1 MSKLAEYNKALLLL
15 VVIILA
21 GVAEAAGVDLGLD
34 IEHYVALLLIDL
46 GIYAIP
52 NKDKETS

>member
-15 VVIILA
+15 VVIILV
-21 GVAEAAGVDLGLD
+21 GITEASGVDLGLD

-52 NKDKETS
+52 NKDKDLS